1 MDESNSSSELPRRLS
16 FGRIA
21 EAYDSFRP
29 SYHPDLFRW
38 LVSHFDLSPSS
49 CILEVGSGTGKATM
63 DLLGIG
69 AELDVVEPSEEMTRI
84 LSSKIFGE
92 NKVKI
97 FTSDFETI
105 DLGDGGYDLVVSG
118 QAWHWVTSGVG
129 SAKASRLLRKGGGLA
144 VFWNRGT
151 VSNSSIGEPLAELL
165 EGIDQR
171 PRRSPEGYLIYG
183 PHSRAQH
190 LEELEESGLFSEVT
204 SLSFTWDE
212 VLQGEEA
219 SLLMSTLSEIH
230 TLEPEEEARVLAQI
244 SEIIS
249 RGGGDV
255 EVTFET
261 LAFVA
266 TK

>member
-1 MDESNSSSELPRRLS
+1 MEESRGTSELPRRLS

-21 EAYDSFRP
+21 ESYDSHRP

-38 LVSHFDLSPSS
+38 LVSHYDLSASS

-69 AELDVVEPSEEMTRI
+69 SELDLVEPSEEMTRI

-92 NKVKI
+92 NKVNI

-105 DLGDGGYDLVVSG
+105 DLGDGGYDLVASG

-151 VSNSSIGEPLAELL
+151 ISDSSVGEPLADLL

-183 PHSRAQH
+183 PQSREEY
-190 LEELEESGLFSEVT
+190 LEELEASGLFSEVT
-204 SLSFTWDE
+204 SLSFTWNE
-212 VLQGEEA
+212 ILQGDEA
-219 SLLMSTLSEIH
+219 AALMSTLSEIH
-230 TLEPEEEARVLAQI
+230 TLEPQDEARVLTEI
-244 SEIIS
+244 SEIVS
-249 RGGGDV
+249 RSPRGV

-261 LAFVA
+261 LAYVA